1 MPPARVKS
9 PLLPRPVA
17 LLAALVAPALLMG
30 ACSSVGDEAAATVEG
45 TEISQDEVDDELDA
59 ITSNEEYLAGIE
71 QQFQTP
77 ARGDGEGTFDAT
89 FVARLLSLRV
99 YFELVEQELER
110 RDAAVTA
117 EDVEAVREQAIEGVG
132 GEEVFDRFPEP
143 YQERIVRQGALL
155 AAAEEEF
162 AGGGLEEGEARA
174 YYDEDPAAFES
185 RCLAHILVGTTEG
198 GAGDST
204 PEAAAAEAADLYAQ
218 LQAGAD
224 FTTLASS
231 PANDDTTSAAQGG
244 SLDCVTRQTPFDP
257 DFLDAAFAAEVG
269 QVTEPVETQF
279 GYHLILV
286 SSAEVPPFE
295 EVEPQIEQLLSEGD
309 PNQFNEFLRT
319 ATCESDIE
327 VADRYGSWDTSTCES
342 GGIGAV
348 LPPEGPTTTTT
359 GASGDDGGAPVE
371 GTEPGRP
378 AGGNADG

>member
-1 MPPARVKS
+1 MSSR
-9 PLLPRPVA
+9 LLPRPVA
-17 LLAALVAPALLMG
+17 LLSALVALCLLAA
-30 ACSSVGDEAAATVEG
+30 ACSSVTDEAAATVEG
-45 TEISQDEVDDELDA
+45 TEISQDEVDDELEA
-59 ITSNEEYLAGIE
+59 ITSNEDYLAGIE

-89 FVARLLSLRV
+89 FVARVLSLRV
-99 YFELVEQELER
+99 YFELIEQELEQ
-110 RDAAVTA
+110 RDAPVTA
-117 EDVEAVREQAIEGVG
+117 EDVDAVREQAIEGVG
-132 GEEVFDRFPEP
+132 GEEVFDRFPTS
-143 YQERIVRQGALL
+143 YQERIVRQRALL
-155 AAAEEEF
+155 AAAQEAF
-162 AGGGLEEGEARA
+162 AGPGPEEGEARA
-174 YYDEDPAAFES
+174 VYDDDPTAFES

-204 PEAAAAEAADLYAQ
+204 PEAAATEAGDLYAQ

-244 SLDCVTRQTPFDP
+244 SLDCVNRQTPFDP

-269 QVTEPVETQF
+269 QVTEPVQTQF

-295 EVEPQIEQLLSEGD
+295 EVEPQIVQQLSEGD
-309 PNQFNEFLRT
+309 PDQFNEFLRT

-327 VADRYGSWDTSTCES
+327 VADRYGSWDTSMCES

-359 GASGDDGGAPVE
+359 AGDGGGVLPGGA
-371 GTEPGRP
+371 EPGSP
-378 AGGNADG
+378 PGDGADG